1 MLDFAGVGVA
11 MGNAIE
17 PLKNIANEITLTN
30 NEDGIA
36 ELLMDRLKLTL

>member
-1 MLDFAGVGVA
+1 
-11 MGNAIE
+11 MGNAID

-36 ELLMDRLKLTL
+36 ELLMDRLKLKL

>member
-1 MLDFAGVGVA
+1 MIDYAGVGVA
-11 MGNAIE
+11 MGNAIG

-36 ELLMDRLKLTL
+36 ELLIDRLRLTK